1 MDCPIFHTS
10 SEIGYVVVPIQK
22 EPIGLPGY
30 PIAGQE
36 PQRAVGLSHN
46 RHLNYLEESFN
57 MNVRDYPETEAN
69 RSAGET
75 WVESEAP

>member
-1 MDCPIFHTS
+1 M
-10 SEIGYVVVPIQK
+10 VPRTLLDSLTDSK

-30 PIAGQE
+30 PIAGSGAAE
-36 PQRAVGLSHN
+36 SGWVGYN
-46 RHLNYLEESFN
+46 RHLNYLVEFFN
-57 MNVRDYPETEAN
+57 MNVRDCPETEAS